1 MLRLISSIVLFC
13 CAVSA
18 SASAFAGDG
27 EALFLKGNEALGKGD
42 IDTAIASF
50 KKAIKHKPNNPL
62 YHSNLGVSLRMK
74 GDINGSIVE
83 HKKAI
88 AIEPNI
94 PHLHYNLAYSYL
106 QGGYHDFAKDELLK
120 VLEIDPDFQDAKDA
134 LEKLK
139 KLGY

>member
-1 MLRLISSIVLFC
+1 MLKRISSIVLFC
-13 CAVSA
+13 CAVLS

-27 EALFLKGNEALGKGD
+27 ENFFLKGNEALGKGD
-42 IDTAIASF
+42 IENAVSSF
-50 KKAIKHKPNNPL
+50 KEAIKLNPNNPL
-62 YHSNLGVSLRMK
+62 YHSNLAVSLRMK
-74 GDINGSIVE
+74 GDVNGSIVE

-106 QGGYHDFAKDELLK
+106 QGGYYRFAKDELLK